1 MKVKLKESDTVLNVK
16 FYDGISL
23 AEYEKITMR
32 WNEILI
38 IVHEEIS
45 NYIND
50 DDLCFNDKSDSFPMR
65 SKLTGN
71 YYIDRVSYIKTV
83 NPVGF
88 RIMISTRF
96 TEFFKDEEN
105 DYLGLEVTIFIKNEN
120 DDFEVWGIDS
130 SDIW

>member
-1 MKVKLKESDTVLNVK
+1 MKVKLKELDTEPSIE

-23 AEYEKITMR
+23 DEYKKISIR

-38 IVHEEIS
+38 TAHEEVS

-50 DDLCFNDKSDSFPMR
+50 DNLCSNYESDSFPIR
-65 SKLTGN
+65 NKLTGN

-88 RIMISTRF
+88 RIVISTRF

-105 DYLGLEVTIFIKNEN
+105 DYLGIEVTIFIKNEN
-120 DDFEVWGIDS
+120 DTFEVWGIDS
-130 SDIW
+130 SSI

>member
-1 MKVKLKESDTVLNVK
+1 MKVKLKESDTELNVK

-23 AEYEKITMR
+23 AEYEKINIR

-38 IVHEEIS
+38 TAHEEVS

-50 DDLCFNDKSDSFPMR
+50 DNLCFNDESDSFPMR
-65 SKLTGN
+65 NKLTGN
-71 YYIDRVSYIKTV
+71 YYIDYVSYIKTV

-120 DDFEVWGIDS
+120 DAFEVWGIDS
-130 SDIW
+130 SVI

>member
-130 SDIW
+130 SDI